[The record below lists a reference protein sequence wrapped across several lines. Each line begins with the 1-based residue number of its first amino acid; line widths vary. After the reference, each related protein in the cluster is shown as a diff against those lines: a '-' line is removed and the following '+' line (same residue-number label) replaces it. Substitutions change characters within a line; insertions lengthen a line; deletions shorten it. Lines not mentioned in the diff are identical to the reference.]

1 MDSPSK
7 YCLFW
12 PHTFKPQLSRP
23 ALLGWP
29 ARPSLPRTSL
39 MFIIENLV
47 FWETPQFRAS
57 LGGWSLGI
65 SLEGSLESVCA
76 YVLRALPRAPRTN
89 TTDRVTENNTK
100 SFSRFWQGWLLQR
113 QWGGLAQ
120 ASVLASGGLL
130 VAFGV
135 LWLTETS
142 LWPLPSSSRGVV
154 PVHVLCPNIPF
165 VKENQL
171 CWIRGTPHSSM
182 TSA

>member
-100 SFSRFWQGWLLQR
+100 SFSRFWQRWFLLEAVR
-113 QWGGLAQ
+113 RTGPG
-120 ASVLASGGLL
+120 
-130 VAFGV
+130 
-135 LWLTETS
+135 
-142 LWPLPSSSRGVV
+142 
-154 PVHVLCPNIPF
+154 LCPSF
-165 VKENQL
+165 R
-171 CWIRGTPHSSM
+171 WFARGLWCSLAYRDITL
-182 TSA
+182 TSAVTFTWRCSCSVSQFPLCERKPVMLD